1 MDYSDKIMQIIILY
15 IIMFIGAL
23 INRLK
28 IVTDDTIA
36 GISKLLLYVTIP
48 GTVLTGLTN
57 SDMLLKSEVAE
68 MFLISAISY
77 LFLFIFSLIMLRVLF
92 VKIEERPFYQ
102 YICLFG
108 NIGFIGYP
116 MVIIIIGQNAVL
128 LAAITNIFY
137 SFLLY
142 SAGIYLMSRYSD
154 EEKQLKFEYTKLI
167 NPGIIAAIVGIL
179 LFVFEVRLP
188 VIVETT
194 ASMLGGLTSPL
205 ALIVVGASLNKINFK
220 KIIKNYRIILISII
234 KMVGYPLIFAVILRL
249 IGFTGLPAMVS
260 VVLMGMPVAT
270 TSVITAMQYNK
281 KNLVKASEATVF
293 STLLIILTVPV
304 IAYAVTIV
312 S

>member
-15 IIMFIGAL
+15 IIMFIGTL

-260 VVLMGMPVAT
+260 VVLMGLPVAT